1 MSSVKKLSDDLSN
14 KIAAGEV
21 VERPASVVKE
31 LTENAIDAKSTR
43 IDIQIQEGGLSEIRV
58 VDNGKGMPKEDAEI
72 AFLRHATSKIQTEK
86 DLFRI
91 STLGF
96 RGEALPSIAAVSKL
110 SLESGTG
117 VGAGTLVRYQGG
129 KRIAFSSAKSRRG
142 TEVTVRDLFFNTP
155 ARLKYMKTIN
165 TEIGNISD
173 VVNRLA
179 LANPHISFRL
189 MHNKK
194 QLLFTNGN
202 GDMKAVIAA
211 IYGRRTAQNFLSVKE
226 ESVDY
231 KVEGFA
237 AKPEINRA
245 SRQYISTFI
254 NGRYVRHFPL
264 TKAIE
269 NAFHTLLPIGRYPL
283 AVIHIWMHPVL
294 IDVNVHPSKLEVRLS
309 KEKELTAVL
318 EEAIKA
324 QLFEEQLIPEVDQK
338 RGKRADSQ
346 QLNLTFSEN
355 KSIERPNPIETNL
368 ENIPSSYER
377 NSENSSK
384 AEETKIQEDEYI
396 ENKTP
401 VLDEWESNEA
411 IFRDA
416 DKEKTNEE
424 VYERSA
430 PIGEEISKKKVP
442 ELEVIGQMH
451 GTYILAQNE
460 NGLYIIDQHAA
471 QERIFYEHYREKIG
485 ETNPHLQDLIVPVTF
500 EVSPREE
507 MLITTHKKDL
517 EKVGVFLEP
526 FGTRTY
532 RVTAHPAWFPDGEEE
547 STIRELFEQL
557 LENKKI
563 SIHKLREEAAIL
575 MSCKAAIK
583 ANRYLR
589 MDEIHA
595 LIDRLRQCE
604 VPFTCPHGRP
614 IIIHFSGYDM
624 EKMFKRVM

>member
-31 LTENAIDAKSTR
+31 LTENAIDADSTR
-43 IDIQIQEGGLSEIRV
+43 IDIQVEEGGLSEIRV
-58 VDNGKGMPKEDAEI
+58 ADNGKGMTKEDAEL

-86 DLFRI
+86 DLFHI

-96 RGEALPSIAAVSKL
+96 RGEALPSIAAVSNL
-110 SLESGTG
+110 NLETGTG
-117 VGAGTLVRYQGG
+117 KGAGTLIRYQGG

-142 TEVTVRDLFFNTP
+142 TEITVRDLFFNTP

-179 LANPHISFRL
+179 LANPSVSFRL

-194 QLLFTNGN
+194 QLLFSNGN
-202 GDMKAVIAA
+202 GDIRAVIAA
-211 IYGRRTAQNFLSVKE
+211 IYGRRTAQNFLSIQE
-226 ESVDY
+226 NSVDY
-231 KVEGFA
+231 KVEGFV

-283 AVIHIWMHPVL
+283 AVIHIHMDPVL

-309 KEKELTAVL
+309 KEKELTDVL
-318 EEAIKA
+318 EKAIRA
-324 QLFEEQLIPEVDQK
+324 ELFEEQLIPEVDQK
-338 RGKRADSQ
+338 RGKNAGSE
-346 QLNLTFSEN
+346 QLHLSFSEN
-355 KSIERPNPIETNL
+355 NTQKQPRKDQPSPNKEFTSYDREPEKSFLTAETPVEDDYAVNEMEAVEERKDVELVINDIAHETQAANL
-368 ENIPSSYER
+368 EEPAGTM
-377 NSENSSK
+377 K
-384 AEETKIQEDEYI
+384 KETIK
-396 ENKTP
+396 
-401 VLDEWESNEA
+401 
-411 IFRDA
+411 
-416 DKEKTNEE
+416 DK
-424 VYERSA
+424 R
-430 PIGEEISKKKVP
+430 VP
-442 ELEVIGQMH
+442 ELEIIGQMH

-460 NGLYIIDQHAA
+460 KGLYIVDQHAA
-471 QERIFYEHYREKIG
+471 QERIFYEYFRGKIG
-485 ETNPHLQDLIVPVTF
+485 ETHPHLQDLIVPITF
-500 EVSPREE
+500 EVSPEE
-507 MLITTHKKDL
+507 ELLLQSHKKDL
-517 EKVGVFLEP
+517 EDVGVFLEP
-526 FGTRTY
+526 FGYRTY
-532 RVTAHPAWFPDGEEE
+532 RVSAHPSWFPSGQEE
-547 STIRELFEQL
+547 STIRELFQQL
-557 LENKKI
+557 MEDKKI

-583 ANRYLR
+583 ANRFLR
-589 MDEIHA
+589 ADEINA
-595 LIDRLRQCE
+595 LMDRLRQCE

-614 IIIHFSGYDM
+614 IIIHFSSYDM